1 MVLIRRNAIRWK
13 QGVYARPTLTSN
25 SFPDNHSSAEKN
37 GPHPDRGGGFQARVQ
52 AQAASAAIRYEKDRN
67 SRRPMAS
74 MMPQRPREATNS
86 KIANPAAAAD
96 AQLKK
101 SAAEAIA
108 NSKGNITY
116 CHMEKPSP
124 RAVAM
129 HLRSDIGPLR
139 PKSP

>member
-1 MVLIRRNAIRWK
+1 METRGLRAPYVNIEFIPRQSQLSGKEW
-13 QGVYARPTLTSN
+13 
-25 SFPDNHSSAEKN
+25 
-37 GPHPDRGGGFQARVQ
+37 PHPDRGGGFQARVQ